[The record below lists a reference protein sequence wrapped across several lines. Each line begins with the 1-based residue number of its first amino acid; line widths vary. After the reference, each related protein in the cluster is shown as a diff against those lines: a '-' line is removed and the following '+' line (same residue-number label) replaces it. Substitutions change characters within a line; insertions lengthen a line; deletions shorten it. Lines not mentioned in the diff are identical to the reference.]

1 MVGYFVTYLKLWI
14 TIAVDNPERHFIV
27 LYLSFQ
33 YHLIMWK
40 WVDKFILYIL
50 ITDLRLKMTIMSK
63 IKVSLICLIVVTKDS
78 EEYVTTKMS
87 TYSNLVT
94 TISST
99 LYR

>member
-1 MVGYFVTYLKLWI
+1 
-14 TIAVDNPERHFIV
+14 
-27 LYLSFQ
+27 
-33 YHLIMWK
+33 
-40 WVDKFILYIL
+40 
-50 ITDLRLKMTIMSK
+50 MTIMSK